1 MNLVVIPFHDWKKCE
16 REGFRTRDAHFM
28 QEFEKHPL
36 IDKLLVVNRP
46 ISLAEMALMRRNWRP
61 REGTEVLQE
70 NDICITQVS
79 QKTYTLDILIRE
91 FIKPLRMKR
100 NWTPY
105 IFGKPKV
112 VTALKM
118 ALDHLGIEKEYALFM
133 SAPIFVTLI
142 EHLSPSAFA
151 FDAQDNLLKHAFY
164 KDITNLAAY
173 YQFCLDEADF
183 ISTNSAETAEWFKQ
197 QRPDSM
203 HIPNG
208 VDDQIFN
215 PDLSFETPADMNSIS
230 SPIVG
235 YAGKMQEMFDVSLM
249 AHAALELPDVN
260 FVFIG
265 QELDSNW
272 MKSLWRYP
280 NTYYL
285 GDKRYS
291 KLPQYLASFDICIIP
306 YNLERQ
312 HGVDPIKFYEYL
324 AMGKPIVTT
333 NIGGAGVFRD
343 YPQVRIADTCD
354 AFLDGLRYFTNQVQQ
369 NVGIPKSQLPETIL
383 WRTKA
388 DIIVKGILKA
398 GSVSNLGK

>member
-1 MNLVVIPFHDWKKCE
+1 
-16 REGFRTRDAHFM
+16 
-28 QEFEKHPL
+28 
-36 IDKLLVVNRP
+36 
-46 ISLAEMALMRRNWRP
+46 
-61 REGTEVLQE
+61 
-70 NDICITQVS
+70 
-79 QKTYTLDILIRE
+79 
-91 FIKPLRMKR
+91 MKR

-112 VTALKM
+112 VTAVKM